1 MIPILK
7 AVRGYLNMILLSL
20 ELIQFNSQYD
30 CEGRKQVWIGG
41 MEEKNSILLI

>member
-20 ELIQFNSQYD
+20 ELIQFNMTVKGESRS
-30 CEGRKQVWIGG
+30 GLVGWKK
-41 MEEKNSILLI
+41 KNSILLI